1 MPNLIG
7 KDNRLFAEVDPG
19 RDPTTFQV
27 DNTSQQYYNS
37 PYFLQHKDQ
46 IQPIPKLNID
56 PPCMNLGE
64 VLGDATVQS
73 IQAAKVI
80 SFHTVGDTGATNV
93 AHLAD
98 EESVADMM
106 AADLQSGGAAAP
118 WFFFHL
124 GDIVY
129 NFGEAE
135 YYYEQFYDPFRAY
148 DRPIFAIPGNHD
160 GMVYGDPT
168 KSPSSLQ
175 AYLRNFCATQP
186 GPSKDA
192 GGLIR
197 SAMTQP
203 GAYFSLEAPMLTII
217 GLYSNVLDG
226 GPGVIS
232 SENGHYP
239 IPDSQIQFLQSELTR
254 LKPARQAGERAIVIA
269 VHHPP
274 VSADAKHGGSTGL
287 SQDIDAACQ
296 KAGVWPDA
304 VLSGHAHLYQRC
316 TRRVGGQEI
325 PYLVS
330 GSGGYNAKQNVLEK
344 TPKAPFTQGDT
355 TLEIDPVVE
364 YGYMTVTVDMRSA
377 AKLMTISFSS
387 PKAGRSHDQV
397 TVDLVQHKIVSGK
410 RPAPKPAPQ
419 KAARVAASP
428 GSKTGKQPRGAPAKS
443 RK

>member
-1 MPNLIG
+1 MGNLIG
-7 KDNRLFAEVDPG
+7 KNNRLFAEVKPG
-19 RDPTTFQV
+19 ADPTKFQV
-27 DNTSQQYYNS
+27 DNTSSQYYNS
-37 PYFLQHKDQ
+37 PYYLQHKDQ
-46 IQPIPKLNID
+46 VQQIPKLNVD

-64 VLGDATVQS
+64 ILGDANIQS

-80 SFHTVGDTGATNV
+80 SFHAVGDTGATSV
-93 AHLAD
+93 GHLTD

-106 AADLQSGGAAAP
+106 ATDVQASGATAP

-135 YYYEQFYDPFRAY
+135 YYYEQFYDPFRGY

-168 KSPSSLQ
+168 KAPPTLQ
-175 AYLRNFCATQP
+175 AYLRNFCATKP
-186 GPSKDA
+186 GPSQDA

-203 GAYFSLEAPMLTII
+203 GAYFSLEAPMVTII
-217 GLYSNVLDG
+217 GLYSNVLDS

-232 SENGHYP
+232 SQHGHFP
-239 IPDSQIQFLQSELTR
+239 IPDSQVQFLQAELTR
-254 LKPARQAGERAIVIA
+254 LKDAHQAGEHAIMIA

-274 VSADAKHGGSTGL
+274 LSADAKHGGSTGI

-296 KAGVWPDA
+296 AAGVWPDA
-304 VLSGHAHLYQRC
+304 VLSGHAHLYQRF

-330 GSGGYNAKQNVLEK
+330 GSGGYNAKQNAMET
-344 TPKAPFTQGDT
+344 TPKAPFTEGDT

-364 YGYMTVTVDMRSA
+364 YGYMTVTVDMRTA
-377 AKLMTISFSS
+377 ARQMTISFNS
-387 PKAGRSHDQV
+387 PKLGRNHDQV
-397 TVDLVQHKIVSGK
+397 TVDLVQHKIVPGK
-410 RPAPKPAPQ
+410 RPAPAPAP
-419 KAARVAASP
+419 K
-428 GSKTGKQPRGAPAKS
+428 K
-443 RK
+443 